1 MEYYYII
8 IGFAFGGILA
18 WIITSLLF
26 KTKTVPK
33 KMFDDL
39 SEVNISRR
47 TELLVLNE
55 RLTDM
60 EKEIERCRL
69 DLKIK
74 TDEYNEVNRLLA
86 STVADNNALSEKLET
101 QKYEISELHKQF
113 NLEFENIASRILEE
127 KTEKFTN
134 INRINLDSI
143 LKPFGENIDSFRKK
157 VEDVYLNESRER
169 FSLGQE
175 LKNLREMNDRLS
187 DEANNLTMALRG
199 NSKVQGDWGEL
210 ILENILEGSGLVKG
224 REYFIQEHL
233 KDEDGKIIINSD
245 GTRMKPDVIISYP
258 DNRKVIID
266 SKVSL
271 TAFSSYIGT
280 DNPEEQKQFIR
291 DHLRSV
297 RKHIEELS
305 SKNYQDYAST
315 LDFVMMFI
323 PNEPAYILALQHEE
337 NLWQYAYEK
346 NILLISPTNLIAAL
360 KLIADLWKREY
371 QNRNALEIAER
382 GAALYDKFVNFV
394 TSLTEIDN
402 HLDRAKRSYDKAYS
416 QLKSGNGNLISQ
428 AEKLRE
434 LGVKS
439 KKSLPS
445 TLIEDS
451 NRID

>member
-1 MEYYYII
+1 VNYYLIF
-8 IGFAFGGILA
+8 GFAFGGIFA
-18 WIITSLLF
+18 WIIISLLI
-26 KTKTVPK
+26 KTRTVPK
-33 KMFDDL
+33 KSFDDL
-39 SEVNISRR
+39 SETNFSLR
-47 TELLVLNE
+47 TDLIVSNE
-55 RLTDM
+55 RLSDM
-60 EKEIERCRL
+60 EREVERYRL
-69 DLKIK
+69 DLKK
-74 TDEYNEVNRLLA
+74 MTDEYNEINKLLA
-86 STVADNNALSEKLET
+86 STIADNNALLEKLEN
-101 QKYEISELHKQF
+101 QKNEISELHKQF

-134 INRINLDSI
+134 INRVNLDSI
-143 LKPFGENIDSFRKK
+143 LRPFGENIDSFRKK

-187 DEANNLTMALRG
+187 NEANNLTLALRG

-224 REYFIQEHL
+224 REYFTQEHL
-233 KDEDGKIIINSD
+233 KNDDGKIITSRD

-271 TAFSSYIGT
+271 TAYSNYIGT
-280 DNPEEQKQFIR
+280 DNPDEQKQFVR
-291 DHLRSV
+291 DHLKSV
-297 RKHIEELS
+297 RKHIDELS
-305 SKNYQDYAST
+305 NKNYQDYAAT
-315 LDFVMMFI
+315 LDFVMMFV
-323 PNEPAYILALQHEE
+323 PNEPAYLLALQHEE

-371 QNRNALEIAER
+371 QNRNALEIADR

-394 TSLTEIDN
+394 TSLSDIDN
-402 HLDRAKRSYDKAYS
+402 HLGRAQRSYDKAYS
-416 QLKSGNGNLISQ
+416 QLKSGSGNLISQ

-434 LGVKS
+434 LGVKT
-439 KKSLPS
+439 KKTLPS
-445 TLIEDS
+445 SLIEES
-451 NRID
+451 NRPD

>member
-69 DLKIK
+69 GLKIK

-175 LKNLREMNDRLS
+175 LKNLREMNGRLS

-210 ILENILEGSGLVKG
+210 ILENILEG
-224 REYFIQEHL
+224 
-233 KDEDGKIIINSD
+233 D
-245 GTRMKPDVIISYP
+245 
-258 DNRKVIID
+258 RK
-266 SKVSL
+266 
-271 TAFSSYIGT
+271 
-280 DNPEEQKQFIR
+280 
-291 DHLRSV
+291 SV
-297 RKHIEELS
+297 
-305 SKNYQDYAST
+305 
-315 LDFVMMFI
+315 V
-323 PNEPAYILALQHEE
+323 
-337 NLWQYAYEK
+337 
-346 NILLISPTNLIAAL
+346 
-360 KLIADLWKREY
+360 
-371 QNRNALEIAER
+371 
-382 GAALYDKFVNFV
+382 
-394 TSLTEIDN
+394 
-402 HLDRAKRSYDKAYS
+402 
-416 QLKSGNGNLISQ
+416 
-428 AEKLRE
+428 
-434 LGVKS
+434 
-439 KKSLPS
+439 
-445 TLIEDS
+445 
-451 NRID
+451 

>member
-1 MEYYYII
+1 MNYYLIF
-8 IGFAFGGILA
+8 GFAFGGIFA
-18 WIITSLLF
+18 WIIISLLI
-26 KTKTVPK
+26 KTRTVPK
-33 KMFDDL
+33 KSFDDL
-39 SEVNISRR
+39 SETNFSLR
-47 TELLVLNE
+47 TDLIVSNE
-55 RLTDM
+55 RLSDM
-60 EKEIERCRL
+60 EREVERYRL
-69 DLKIK
+69 DLKK
-74 TDEYNEVNRLLA
+74 MTDEYNEINKLLA
-86 STVADNNALSEKLET
+86 STIADNNALLEKLEN
-101 QKYEISELHKQF
+101 QKNEISELHKQF

-134 INRINLDSI
+134 INRVNLDSI
-143 LKPFGENIDSFRKK
+143 LRPFGENIDSFRKK

-187 DEANNLTMALRG
+187 NEANNLTLALRG

-224 REYFIQEHL
+224 REYFTQEHL
-233 KDEDGKIIINSD
+233 KNDDGKIITSRD

-271 TAFSSYIGT
+271 TAYSNYIGT
-280 DNPEEQKQFIR
+280 DNPDEQKQFVR
-291 DHLRSV
+291 DHLKSV
-297 RKHIEELS
+297 RKHIDELS
-305 SKNYQDYAST
+305 NKNYQDYAAT
-315 LDFVMMFI
+315 LDFVMMFV
-323 PNEPAYILALQHEE
+323 PNEPAYLLALQHEE

-371 QNRNALEIAER
+371 QNRNALEIADR

-394 TSLTEIDN
+394 TSLSDIDN
-402 HLDRAKRSYDKAYS
+402 HLGRAQRSYDKAYS
-416 QLKSGNGNLISQ
+416 QLKSGSGNLISQ

-434 LGVKS
+434 LGVKT
-439 KKSLPS
+439 KKTLPS
-445 TLIEDS
+445 SLIEES
-451 NRID
+451 NRPD